1 MYAWIIPKDM
11 NQPYLSPIFARAVHS
26 GDWPEN
32 ERGWHEFCIA
42 LDNSKSNLI
51 EIDTYSRDGVIHVVT
66 IDSDTSG
73 WTPKNAYFGSM
84 DFLNKYDLEKICEEI
99 SSQDLEECI
108 KIDKKYGYQEIIKIK
123 AQKDIDDLMSSAL
136 SFHDA
141 YIESI
146 EAKND
151 EIHVVFD
158 PYWNRK
164 IELWFKEKS
173 KYENRLE
180 EPEYHWWDGG
190 SIFMNQ
196 GYIYLCDEINAHS
209 LDEGYWG
216 MYFAGKELFY
226 RILPSDNN

>member
-1 MYAWIIPKDM
+1 
-11 NQPYLSPIFARAVHS
+11 
-26 GDWPEN
+26 
-32 ERGWHEFCIA
+32 
-42 LDNSKSNLI
+42 
-51 EIDTYSRDGVIHVVT
+51 
-66 IDSDTSG
+66 
-73 WTPKNAYFGSM
+73 
-84 DFLNKYDLEKICEEI
+84 
-99 SSQDLEECI
+99 
-108 KIDKKYGYQEIIKIK
+108 
-123 AQKDIDDLMSSAL
+123 MSSAL

-141 YIESI
+141 HIESI

-164 IELWFKEKS
+164 IELWFEEKP

-180 EPEYHWWDGG
+180 DPEYYWWDGG

>member
-11 NQPYLSPIFARAVHS
+11 SKPYLSPIFARAIHS

-32 ERGWHEFCIA
+32 EKGWHEFCIA
-42 LDNSKSNLI
+42 LDCSKSNLI
-51 EIDTYSRDGVIHVVT
+51 EVETYSRDGVMHVVT
-66 IDSDTSG
+66 IDSDSSD
-73 WTPKNAYFGSM
+73 WTPKNAYLGSM
-84 DFLNKYDLEKICEEI
+84 DFLNKYDPEKICEEI

-108 KIDKKYGYQEIIKIK
+108 KIDEKYAYQEIRKIK
-123 AQKDIDDLMSSAL
+123 TQKDIDDLMRSAL

-141 YIESI
+141 HIESI

-164 IELWFKEKS
+164 IELWFEEKP

-180 EPEYHWWDGG
+180 DPEY
-190 SIFMNQ
+190 
-196 GYIYLCDEINAHS
+196 Y
-209 LDEGYWG
+209 
-216 MYFAGKELFY
+216 
-226 RILPSDNN
+226 